1 MKKIFLTFASLFTI
15 TLFAQTFNAPES
27 VDYDEVRHRWIVGQN
42 GSGEIHILNPST
54 MGLTLLAS
62 GIPSGPHGIECVGD
76 TVFVCDGGR
85 IKGYHL
91 LTGTQVFNVNL
102 GATFLNGLTWDGG
115 DYLFATDFSAKR
127 IYRIRISTATYN
139 LMVTTTYT
147 PNGIY
152 YDGNNNRCVFVNWGT
167 NARVQAMS
175 LVDSTVSTL
184 YTTSTSNI
192 DGITR
197 DHSCNWYITTWGGN
211 ALRKFTPNFSAAP
224 VSVMTGL
231 SSPADID
238 INLAG
243 DSIGIPNSGGANNV
257 VFYQVPASNLVA
269 NFTANDSNICVGS
282 VVNFTDASTG
292 SPSGW
297 EWTFNGG
304 TPGTS
309 FSQNPSITY
318 NTPGSYDVS
327 FIAGDPACGADTIIA
342 AGLITVNALPA
353 APTVTQI
360 NSTTLESS
368 STTGNQWNNTG
379 GPISGENGQTFSPPA
394 SGDYTVTFTDGNG
407 CTSTSAPFS
416 FVVNSIE
423 DEILEAGTV
432 FPNPSNQLFTIR
444 LNNPLLNGII
454 QLIDTKGSVLVQN
467 RFNGVMM
474 QFDRGELPAGIYIIK
489 VVDEIGQP
497 VLMKSIVIAD

>member
-1 MKKIFLTFASLFTI
+1 MKKIFLIFVSLFTL
-15 TLFAQTFNAPES
+15 TVFAQTFNAPES

-62 GIPSGPHGIECVGD
+62 GITSGPHGIECVGD
-76 TVFVCDGGR
+76 TVFVCDGAR
-85 IKGYHL
+85 IKGFNL
-91 LTGTQVFNVNL
+91 LTGALVFNVNL

-139 LMVTTTYT
+139 LMITTTYT

-152 YDGNNNRCVFVNWGT
+152 YDGPNNRCVFVNWGS

-175 LVDSTVSTL
+175 LADSTVSTL

-197 DHSCNWYITTWGGN
+197 DHQCNWYITTWGGN
-211 ALRKFTPNFSAAP
+211 ALRKFNPSFSAAP
-224 VSVMTGL
+224 VSVLTGL

-257 VFYQVPASNLVA
+257 VFYQVPASPLVG
-269 NFTANDSNICVGS
+269 NFTANDSSICAGS

-304 TPGTS
+304 TPASSTA
-309 FSQNPSITY
+309 QNPSITY

-327 FIAGDPACGADTIIA
+327 FIAGDPACGADTIVA
-342 AGLITVNALPA
+342 SGLITVFALPS
-353 APTVTQI
+353 APVVTQI
-360 NSTTLESS
+360 SSTTLESS
-368 STTGNQWNNTG
+368 SATGNQWNDTG
-379 GPISGENGQTFSPPA
+379 GPISGENGQTFSPA
-394 SGDYTVTFTDGNG
+394 TSGDYTVTFTDANG
-407 CTSTSAPFS
+407 CSSTSAPFS

-423 DEILEAGTV
+423 DETLEAGTIY
-432 FPNPSNQLFTIR
+432 PNPSNQLFTIR
-444 LNNPLLNGII
+444 LNEPLLNGTI
-454 QLIDTKGSVLVQN
+454 QLLDMKGSVLVQN
-467 RFNGVMM
+467 QFNGLMM
-474 QFDRGELPAGIYIIK
+474 QFDRGELQAGMYLIK
-489 VVDEIGQP
+489 LVNESGGLVLLKQIVFVD
-497 VLMKSIVIAD
+497 